1 RQRGMM
7 GRSLAV
13 AGAAVLFSLS
23 VATAGVAADD
33 QVLPSGSVSLGD
45 AVRAAL
51 RHDPTL
57 VAFGFEEDARAARAR
72 QEGRLPNPVLGTEVE
87 NVARFGGDTSQAE
100 TAQTTISLTQM
111 VELGS
116 KRARQVDVAAI
127 DTRLARRELERAR
140 LDTAARTVKAFVAGL
155 LAQERVAVA
164 ERTRVLGRDSLA
176 AVRRQLEAGGGSA
189 IEVARAEAALAE
201 SEAVVARRTR
211 ESRAARVALAALWG
225 DGEPAIDR
233 LTGSLA
239 PLPVPAPLAT
249 LRTRLATTPDLT
261 RWTDAVARTEA
272 GVALEEARRVP
283 DLTVRVGARRFISA
297 ETNALVAEVAL
308 PLPFF
313 DRNSDAIAE
322 ARARVSKMRAEQRA
336 AELGAA
342 ATLRADHEE
351 MTAAYEE
358 ARTLEAEVLPRARTA
373 LRETRRGYGEGR
385 LRYLEVLE
393 AERTI
398 TELEQRWLETLA
410 RYHTTAVEV
419 ERLTGGPTLAVTGEE
434 R

>member
-1 RQRGMM
+1 M

-13 AGAAVLFSLS
+13 AGAVMLFSLR
-23 VATAGVAADD
+23 VTTAGGAAEDPPF
-33 QVLPSGSVSLGD
+33 PSGSVSLAD

-57 VAFGFEEDARAARAR
+57 AAFGFEEEARAASAR
-72 QEGRLPNPVLGTEVE
+72 QEGRLPNPLLGTAVE
-87 NVARFGGDTSQAE
+87 NIARFGGDTSQADS
-100 TAQTTISLTQM
+100 AQTTISLTQ
-111 VELGS
+111 VIELGS
-116 KRARQVDVAAI
+116 KRARQVDVAVL
-127 DTRLARRELERAR
+127 DTRMAGRELERAR
-140 LDTAARTVKAFVAGL
+140 LDTAARTFTVFVAGL
-155 LAQERVAVA
+155 LAQERVVLA
-164 ERTRVLGRDSLA
+164 ERTCALGRDSLK

-201 SEAVVARRTR
+201 AEAVVARRIR
-211 ESRAARVALAALWG
+211 ENRAARVALAALWG
-225 DGEPAIDR
+225 DSEPAIDR

-239 PLPVPAPLAT
+239 PLPTPVSFAT

-283 DLTVRVGARRFISA
+283 DLTVRVGARRFVSA
-297 ETNALVAEVAL
+297 ETHALVAEVAL

-322 ARARVSKMRAEQRA
+322 ARARVGKMRAEQRA

-342 ATLRADHEE
+342 ATLRADYEE

-358 ARTLEAEVLPRARTA
+358 ARTLEAEVLPRTRVA

-410 RYHTTAVEV
+410 RYHTTAVEL
-419 ERLTGGPTLAVTGEE
+419 ERLTGGPTLVVTGEE